1 MAISTVRT
9 RILILSDTH
18 GLEFNHKPH
27 MSADVA
33 IHCGD
38 LTNGSKLEEL
48 QAALRLIKDID
59 APVKLVIAGNHD
71 FTLDIPA
78 FKRKVAEAVPAL
90 DLELV
95 AKEYGSYGEARQLLQ
110 GAKDAGIIFLDE
122 GNCEFKLNN
131 RALLK
136 VYASPWTP
144 ALGAWGFQYPPSK
157 GHNFSI
163 ASQTDIVIT
172 HGPPKG
178 IMDITHARERAG
190 CPFLFK
196 AIARTKPAIHCFG
209 HIHEGWG
216 AKLVTWRPD
225 VDEPNH
231 FNAIDNNQSVV
242 IAKLAGKTPS
252 RFDTPEDRQG
262 KLIEVERYNLDWC
275 CATSHCPGDEH
286 PLRRGEQT
294 LFVNAAI
301 ADDDDLLMQKPFLV
315 DIELV
320 RAREV

>member
-1 MAISTVRT
+1 V
-9 RILILSDTH
+9 
-18 GLEFNHKPH
+18 
-27 MSADVA
+27 SADVA

-38 LTNGSKLEEL
+38 LTDGSKLEEL

-110 GAKDAGIIFLDE
+110 SAEDTSIIFLDE
-122 GNCEFKLNN
+122 GNYEFKLHNG
-131 RALLK
+131 ALLK

-144 ALGAWGFQYPPSK
+144 ALGAWGFQYLPSQ

-178 IMDITHARERAG
+178 IMDITYSRERAG

-196 AIARTKPAIHCFG
+196 AVAQTKPAIHCFG

-216 AKLVTWRPD
+216 AKLVTWRPKI
-225 VDEPNH
+225 DEPNH

-242 IAKLAGKTPS
+242 VTKLAQKTPS
-252 RFDTPEDRQG
+252 QFNAPEDHQD
-262 KLIEVERYNLDWC
+262 KLMEAERYDLDRFYV
-275 CATSHCPGDEH
+275 TSHCSGDKH

-301 ADDDDLLMQKPFLV
+301 ADDDGILTKKPFLI
-315 DIELV
+315 DMELV
-320 RAREV
+320 KAREV